1 MRQHLAAAVAA
12 IALVVVA
19 TAPSAPASAADAKSE
34 ALALIN
40 DLRGSLETLAE
51 TAEGAASRV
60 ASLSVSGSSGK
71 NKAVAEA
78 EVKALAADIAALDTK
93 LRALDAKVSLL
104 AVSKTTKSAT
114 GSSSSSG
121 TSSSGSSSTA
131 SGGSGLRVTCE
142 VSDRTIGVGDS
153 VTYSATVTGGTKP
166 YSYSWTGS
174 FEGNGSSQKASFLD
188 PGTYRQKITVT
199 DKGKKAASDD
209 CPKVEVDDTFSDGV
223 DDDAADR
230 AKNAKLVL
238 SEPTANAKLA
248 AGVAATIR
256 WKGTG
261 LASSD
266 RLDVY
271 LEDATSENVY
281 YIATSLDKGADGKG
295 SYTWPS
301 AGTVASA
308 FVPYGAYT
316 LRVCTVDGE
325 VCAAGKVTIVK
336 PAS

>member
-12 IALVVVA
+12 IALVAVA

-51 TAEGAASRV
+51 TAESAATRV
-60 ASLSVSGSSGK
+60 ASLSVSGGSSK
-71 NKAVAEA
+71 NKTVAEA
-78 EVKALAADIAALDTK
+78 EIKALAADIAALDTK
-93 LRALDAKVSLL
+93 LRALDAKVSSLT
-104 AVSKTTKSAT
+104 ASKTTKTTT

-121 TSSSGSSSTA
+121 SASSGSSSSS
-131 SGGSGLRVTCE
+131 SGTGFRVTCE
-142 VSDRTIGVGDS
+142 VSDRTAGVGDS
-153 VTYSATVTGGTKP
+153 VTYTAVVSGGTKP
-166 YSYSWTGS
+166 YSYSWTGA

-188 PGTYRQKITVT
+188 PGTYREKVTVT
-199 DKGKKAASDD
+199 DKGKKVASDD
-209 CPKVEVDDTFSDGV
+209 CPKVEIDDTFSDGV

-238 SEPTANAKLA
+238 SEPVANAKLT
-248 AGVAATIR
+248 AGKSATIR
-256 WKGTG
+256 WKATG

-266 RLDVY
+266 QLDVY
-271 LEDATSENVY
+271 LEDATAENVY